1 MSNVT
6 NRKLP
11 PAKSWREREVADWN
25 TTTFTEYLRDRH
37 AELYGLP
44 YVPACGWR
52 SEQGIIKR
60 MIDEHGTEIVKR
72 FIDGCFRTY
81 KPTRQYPTLTFT
93 FMYTYMRARVLA
105 TALREER
112 RVTAAENVLS
122 ENELVEW
129 L

>member
-1 MSNVT
+1 
-6 NRKLP
+6 
-11 PAKSWREREVADWN
+11 
-25 TTTFTEYLRDRH
+25 
-37 AELYGLP
+37 
-44 YVPACGWR
+44 
-52 SEQGIIKR
+52 